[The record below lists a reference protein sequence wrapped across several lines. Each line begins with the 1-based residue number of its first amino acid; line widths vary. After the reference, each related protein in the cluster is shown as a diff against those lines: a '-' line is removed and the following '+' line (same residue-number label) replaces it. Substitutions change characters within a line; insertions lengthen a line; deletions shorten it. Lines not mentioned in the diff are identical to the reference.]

1 MVSVVRLWVI
11 DNNIRT
17 HPNQKIKIEF
27 NTFVSFIS
35 ECMYVCMSECMYI
48 CWTKEKNDVMM
59 GKVEAGLDQTTS
71 RGGHL
76 RSPQIYDPQ
85 NNCAVE

>member
-1 MVSVVRLWVI
+1 MVSVVRLRVI

-35 ECMYVCMSECMYI
+35 ECMYVCLNVC
-48 CWTKEKNDVMM
+48 
-59 GKVEAGLDQTTS
+59 
-71 RGGHL
+71 
-76 RSPQIYDPQ
+76 IYVGPRKTMT
-85 NNCAVE
+85 